1 MKTALVSRSATT
13 TTNGEPIQVLPVNQ
27 PVNLVTR
34 QNMASQKKLQN
45 LFQAATFVAA
55 VMCSATLTAQTV
67 CLPLP
72 RLLTTM
78 PMGGCVGTQVEVM
91 VTGENIEDVSELL
104 FTHPGLQAT
113 QKMDANGQPEANKF
127 LVSIAADCPPGI
139 HEARLTSRL
148 GISSSRVFCV
158 DTLAEAVQ
166 TTPNT
171 TLATAMAVPVNSICN
186 AVMTTRAVDHYSFE
200 AVKGQRY
207 IVNCAARGIDSKL
220 DAVLIIADAAGR
232 DLVVERRGGT
242 LDFTATEDGK
252 YIIKAH
258 ELTFK
263 GGPAFYYR
271 LSLQEIPADATM
283 PQFASTKTVNSF
295 SWPPAGLP
303 ESATTA
309 EVEPNNSHA
318 QVQKISLPCD
328 VSGNFFPAADVDTFE
343 FTATKGDVWWVEV
356 ASERL
361 GRPTDPSVLV
371 QHVTG
376 EGADQKLTDVA
387 EFTDIAPPM
396 KPSSNGYAYDG
407 PPYDGGSAD
416 IIGRLEIKEDGVH
429 RLQISDLFG
438 GTRNDAKNVYR
449 LIIRKAA
456 PDFAVAAWGLHM
468 ELRNGDRNALSKPL
482 ALRGGITVALEVV
495 AVRRDGFDGDIEL
508 VMEGLP
514 EGVTAQG
521 LKISKGQTRGIM
533 LITADQNAPRSLAQV
548 TFYGNSTLNDA
559 PASRPVH
566 MAGFAW
572 PIVDSWGEVPS
583 PRLVT
588 GLPISVTG
596 SEFAPISI
604 AAAEKKVWEVT
615 AGEKLTIPLVHTRR
629 TEFSGAVLQ
638 LKTSGQGFEGN
649 PRFDV
654 SLTADTSEAVLDTAA
669 LKTPPG
675 DYLITFYGSAVA
687 KYRYNPDAVPLAE
700 AVQKKATEEG
710 AVAAADVQRLTEEA
724 AAAASEKKV
733 EADQAVTDATARKQA
748 ADAAV
753 TAADA
758 KLKAVTDLAA
768 PKDTVDIVLS
778 EPVAIKVK

>member
-1 MKTALVSRSATT
+1 MMAMNSRPMRNALKFTAILSVA
-13 TTNGEPIQVLPVNQ
+13 VLGTVLTGPV
-27 PVNLVTR
+27 VH
-34 QNMASQKKLQN
+34 
-45 LFQAATFVAA
+45 
-55 VMCSATLTAQTV
+55 AQTV

-78 PMGGCVGTQVEVM
+78 PMGGTVGTQVEVTI
-91 VTGENIEDVSELL
+91 TGENLENANELI
-104 FTHPGLQAT
+104 FTHPGITAT
-113 QKMDANGQPEANKF
+113 PKLDASGQPEANKF
-127 LVSIAADCPPGI
+127 LVTIAADCPVGI
-139 HEARLTSRL
+139 HEARLMTRL

-158 DTLAEAVQ
+158 DTLSQVVQ

-171 TLATAMAVPVNSICN
+171 TLATALPLQVNSICN
-186 AVMTTRAVDHYSFE
+186 AVMTTKAVDHYSFE
-200 AVKGQRY
+200 AVKGHRY

-220 DAVLIIADAAGR
+220 DAVLIIGDAAGR

-252 YIIKAH
+252 HTIKVH

-263 GGPAFYYR
+263 GGPAYYYR
-271 LSLQEIPADATM
+271 LSLQEIPADAAM
-283 PQFASTKTVNSF
+283 PQFASTPTVNSF
-295 SWPPAGLP
+295 SWPPVGLV
-303 ESATTA
+303 AAA
-309 EVEPNNSHA
+309 ETQETEPNNTQA
-318 QVQKISLPCD
+318 QVQKIALPCD
-328 VSGNFFPAADVDTFE
+328 IAGSFFPAADVDTFE
-343 FTATKGDVWWVEV
+343 FTAAKGDVWWVEV

-361 GRPTDPSVLV
+361 GRPTDPAILV

-376 EGADQKLTDVA
+376 AGAEEKLADLA

-438 GTRNDAKNVYR
+438 GTRNDSRNVYR
-449 LIIRKAA
+449 LIVRKAA

-521 LKISKGQTRGIM
+521 LKIAKGKTRGIM
-533 LITADQNAPRSLAQV
+533 LLTADQNAPRSLANV
-548 TFYGNSTLNDA
+548 TFYGKSTIGDV
-559 PASRPVH
+559 PATRPVH

-588 GLPISVTG
+588 GLPVSVTG
-596 SEFAPISI
+596 SEFAPITI
-604 AAAEKKVWEVT
+604 AASEKKVWEVK

-629 TEFSGAVLQ
+629 SEFSGAVLQ
-638 LKTSGQGFEGN
+638 LKTSGEGFEN
-649 PRFDV
+649 HPRFDV
-654 SLTADTSEAVLDTAA
+654 SLTADTSEAILDTAA

-675 DYLITFYGSAVA
+675 DYLISFYGSAVA
-687 KYRYNPDAVPLAE
+687 KYRYNPDSVPVAEMAHQKAVDE
-700 AVQKKATEEG
+700 A
-710 AVAAADVQRLTEEA
+710 AVAATELQKLTDA
-724 AAAASEKKV
+724 ATAAASETKV
-733 EADQAVTDATARKQA
+733 DADKAVADATTKKQML
-748 ADAAV
+748 DAAV
-753 TAADA
+753 TAAA
-758 KLKAVTDLAA
+758 ASLKSITDLAA
-768 PKDTVDIVLS
+768 PKDTVDIILS
-778 EPVAIKVK
+778 EPIAIKVIAP

>member
-1 MKTALVSRSATT
+1 MAMNSRPMRNALKFTAILSVA
-13 TTNGEPIQVLPVNQ
+13 VLGTVLTGP
-27 PVNLVTR
+27 
-34 QNMASQKKLQN
+34 
-45 LFQAATFVAA
+45 A
-55 VMCSATLTAQTV
+55 VDAQTV

-78 PMGGCVGTQVEVM
+78 PMGGTVGTQVEVTI
-91 VTGENIEDVSELL
+91 TGENLENANELI
-104 FTHPGLQAT
+104 FTHPGITAT
-113 QKMDANGQPEANKF
+113 PKLDASGQPEANKF
-127 LVSIAADCPPGI
+127 LVTIAADCPVGI
-139 HEARLTSRL
+139 HEARLMTRL

-158 DTLAEAVQ
+158 DTLSQVVQ

-171 TLATAMAVPVNSICN
+171 TLATALPLQVNSICN
-186 AVMTTRAVDHYSFE
+186 AVMTTKAVDHYSFE
-200 AVKGQRY
+200 AVKGHRY

-220 DAVLIIADAAGR
+220 DAVLIIGDAAGR

-252 YIIKAH
+252 HTIKVH
-258 ELTFK
+258 ELTFN
-263 GGPAFYYR
+263 GGPAYYYR
-271 LSLQEIPADATM
+271 LSLQEIPADAAL
-283 PQFASTKTVNSF
+283 PQFASTPTVNSF
-295 SWPPAGLP
+295 SWPPVGLV
-303 ESATTA
+303 AAA
-309 EVEPNNSHA
+309 ETQETEPNNTQA
-318 QVQKISLPCD
+318 QVQKIALPCD
-328 VSGNFFPAADVDTFE
+328 IAGSFFPAADVDTFE

-361 GRPTDPSVLV
+361 GRPTDPAILV
-371 QHVTG
+371 QHVTDA
-376 EGADQKLTDVA
+376 GAEEKLADLA

-438 GTRNDAKNVYR
+438 GTRNDSRNVYR
-449 LIIRKAA
+449 LIVRKAA

-508 VMEGLP
+508 VIEGLP

-521 LKISKGQTRGIM
+521 LKIAKGKTRGIM
-533 LITADQNAPRSLAQV
+533 LLTADQNAPRSLANV
-548 TFYGNSTLNDA
+548 TFYGKSTIGDV
-559 PASRPVH
+559 PATRPVH

-588 GLPISVTG
+588 GLPVSVTG
-596 SEFAPISI
+596 SEFAPITI
-604 AAAEKKVWEVT
+604 AASEKKVWEVK

-629 TEFSGAVLQ
+629 SEFSGAVLQ
-638 LKTSGQGFEGN
+638 LKTSGEGFEN
-649 PRFDV
+649 HPRFDV
-654 SLTADTSEAVLDTAA
+654 SLTADTSEAILDTAA

-675 DYLITFYGSAVA
+675 DYLISFYGSAVA
-687 KYRYNPDAVPLAE
+687 KYRYNPDSVPVAEMAHQKAVDE
-700 AVQKKATEEG
+700 ATVAATELQKLTD
-710 AVAAADVQRLTEEA
+710 AAT
-724 AAAASEKKV
+724 AAASETKV
-733 EADQAVTDATARKQA
+733 DADKAVADATTKKQML
-748 ADAAV
+748 DAAV
-753 TAADA
+753 TAAA
-758 KLKAVTDLAA
+758 ASLKSITDLAA
-768 PKDTVDIVLS
+768 PKDTVDIILS
-778 EPVAIKVK
+778 EPIAIKVIAP

>member
-1 MKTALVSRSATT
+1 MRNALKFTAILSVA
-13 TTNGEPIQVLPVNQ
+13 VLGTVLTGP
-27 PVNLVTR
+27 
-34 QNMASQKKLQN
+34 
-45 LFQAATFVAA
+45 A
-55 VMCSATLTAQTV
+55 VDAQTV

-78 PMGGCVGTQVEVM
+78 PMGGTVGTQVEVTI
-91 VTGENIEDVSELL
+91 TGENLENANELI
-104 FTHPGLQAT
+104 FTHPGITAT
-113 QKMDANGQPEANKF
+113 PKLDASGQPEANKF
-127 LVSIAADCPPGI
+127 LVTIAADCPVGI
-139 HEARLTSRL
+139 HEARLMTRL

-158 DTLAEAVQ
+158 DTLSQVVQ

-171 TLATAMAVPVNSICN
+171 TLATALPLQVNSICN
-186 AVMTTRAVDHYSFE
+186 AVMTTKAVDHYSFE
-200 AVKGQRY
+200 AVKGHRY

-220 DAVLIIADAAGR
+220 DAVLIIGDAAGR

-252 YIIKAH
+252 HTIKVH

-263 GGPAFYYR
+263 GGPAYYYR
-271 LSLQEIPADATM
+271 LSLQEIPADAAM
-283 PQFASTKTVNSF
+283 PQFASTPTVNSF
-295 SWPPAGLP
+295 SWPPVGLV
-303 ESATTA
+303 AAA
-309 EVEPNNSHA
+309 ETQETEPNNTQA
-318 QVQKISLPCD
+318 QVQKIALPCD
-328 VSGNFFPAADVDTFE
+328 IAGSFFPAADVDTFE
-343 FTATKGDVWWVEV
+343 FTAAKGDVWWVEV

-361 GRPTDPSVLV
+361 GRPTDPAILV

-376 EGADQKLTDVA
+376 AGAEEKLADLA

-438 GTRNDAKNVYR
+438 GTRNDSRNVYR
-449 LIIRKAA
+449 LIVRKAA

-521 LKISKGQTRGIM
+521 LKIAKGKTRGIM
-533 LITADQNAPRSLAQV
+533 LLTADQNAPRSLANV
-548 TFYGNSTLNDA
+548 TFYGKSTIGDV
-559 PASRPVH
+559 PATRPVQ

-588 GLPISVTG
+588 GLPVSVTG
-596 SEFAPISI
+596 SEFAPITI
-604 AAAEKKVWEVT
+604 AASEKKVWEVK

-629 TEFSGAVLQ
+629 SEFSGAVLQ
-638 LKTSGQGFEGN
+638 LKTSGEGFEN
-649 PRFDV
+649 HPRFDV
-654 SLTADTSEAVLDTAA
+654 SLTADTSEAILDTAA

-675 DYLITFYGSAVA
+675 DYLISFYGSAVA
-687 KYRYNPDAVPLAE
+687 KYRYNPDSVPVAEMAHQKAVDE
-700 AVQKKATEEG
+700 A
-710 AVAAADVQRLTEEA
+710 AVAATELQKLTDA
-724 AAAASEKKV
+724 ATAAASETKV
-733 EADQAVTDATARKQA
+733 DADKAVADATTKKQML
-748 ADAAV
+748 DAAV
-753 TAADA
+753 TAAA
-758 KLKAVTDLAA
+758 ASLKSITDLAA
-768 PKDTVDIVLS
+768 PKDTVDIILS
-778 EPVAIKVK
+778 EPIAIKVIAP

>member
-1 MKTALVSRSATT
+1 MAMNSRPMRNALKFTAILSVA
-13 TTNGEPIQVLPVNQ
+13 VLGTVLTGP
-27 PVNLVTR
+27 
-34 QNMASQKKLQN
+34 
-45 LFQAATFVAA
+45 A
-55 VMCSATLTAQTV
+55 VDAQTV

-78 PMGGCVGTQVEVM
+78 PMGGTVGTQVEVTI
-91 VTGENIEDVSELL
+91 TGENLENANELI
-104 FTHPGLQAT
+104 FTHPGITAT
-113 QKMDANGQPEANKF
+113 PKLDASGQPEANKF
-127 LVSIAADCPPGI
+127 LVTIAADCPVGI
-139 HEARLTSRL
+139 HEARLMTRL

-158 DTLAEAVQ
+158 DTLSQVVQ

-171 TLATAMAVPVNSICN
+171 TLATALPLQVNSICN
-186 AVMTTRAVDHYSFE
+186 AVMTTKAVDHYSFE
-200 AVKGQRY
+200 AVKGHRY

-220 DAVLIIADAAGR
+220 DAVLIIGDAAGR

-252 YIIKAH
+252 HTIKVH

-263 GGPAFYYR
+263 GGPAYYYR
-271 LSLQEIPADATM
+271 LSLQEIPADAAM
-283 PQFASTKTVNSF
+283 PQFASTPTVNSF
-295 SWPPAGLP
+295 SWPPVGLV
-303 ESATTA
+303 AAA
-309 EVEPNNSHA
+309 ETQETEPNNTQA
-318 QVQKISLPCD
+318 QVQKIALPCD
-328 VSGNFFPAADVDTFE
+328 IAGSFFPAADVDTFE
-343 FTATKGDVWWVEV
+343 FTTAKGDVWWVEV

-361 GRPTDPSVLV
+361 GRPTDPAILV

-376 EGADQKLTDVA
+376 AGAEEKLADLA

-438 GTRNDAKNVYR
+438 GTRNDSRNVYR
-449 LIIRKAA
+449 LIVRKAA

-521 LKISKGQTRGIM
+521 LKIAKGKTRGIM
-533 LITADQNAPRSLAQV
+533 LLTADQNAPRSLANV
-548 TFYGNSTLNDA
+548 TFYGKSTIGDV
-559 PASRPVH
+559 PATRPVH

-588 GLPISVTG
+588 GLPVSVTG
-596 SEFAPISI
+596 SEFAPITI
-604 AAAEKKVWEVT
+604 AASEKKVWEVK

-629 TEFSGAVLQ
+629 SEFSGAVLQ
-638 LKTSGQGFEGN
+638 LKTSGEGFEN
-649 PRFDV
+649 HPRFDV
-654 SLTADTSEAVLDTAA
+654 SLTADTSEAILDTAA

-675 DYLITFYGSAVA
+675 DYLISFYGSAVA
-687 KYRYNPDAVPLAE
+687 KYRYNPDSVPVAEMAHQKAVDE
-700 AVQKKATEEG
+700 A
-710 AVAAADVQRLTEEA
+710 AVAATELQKLTDA
-724 AAAASEKKV
+724 ATAAASETKV
-733 EADQAVTDATARKQA
+733 DADKAVADATTKKQML
-748 ADAAV
+748 DAAV
-753 TAADA
+753 TAAA
-758 KLKAVTDLAA
+758 ASLKSITDLAA
-768 PKDTVDIVLS
+768 PKDTVDIILS
-778 EPVAIKVK
+778 EPIAIKVIAP